1 MTSLTTPSAQ
11 VIDCL
16 NCFGTIEDNCSAIT
30 GCFRSTLG
38 TYTSAMTS
46 PGSPPSASAASRPES
61 RSVENPSP
69 AAPQAE
75 SSQPIR
81 NFFTLAIYQV
91 SMRVGWIF
99 KTESII
105 MPAAMDVI
113 GGAGWLRG
121 CLPVFNRFGQSV
133 PPLIASR
140 RIKIL
145 RRKKWAL
152 FTCSSLM
159 SVSFLGMS
167 VMWFITAGTKHWWLP
182 AAFLFF
188 YALFFASTGVN
199 MLSFGTLQGKLVQ
212 ATWRGRLLLLSNI
225 LGAICAITAAALLLP
240 LWLREE
246 GGDFATVFG
255 FSGACFAVS
264 AVISLLLSE
273 PADDYQQP
281 KKPLLHLFGS
291 AWTTL
296 RDDANFRRLG
306 IVAALFGSSMML
318 FPHYQ
323 ALGKLKDGFSF
334 GTLIVWVIAQ
344 NAGTA
349 AFSLPAGSL
358 ADARGNRLVLRL
370 AMLGIVFAPAAA
382 ILLANAAA
390 VDVSMYAA
398 VFVLIGLT
406 PVTIKV
412 FNNYTLEISK
422 PEDHPRY
429 LSTLIL
435 CMSAPIVVLSPLVGW
450 LVDAVGF
457 QVVFPCIGSLVAI
470 GWLLT
475 LGLEEPRHY
484 PVESS
489 ELPIDING

>member
-1 MTSLTTPSAQ
+1 MLSRSRATGESEFEA
-11 VIDCL
+11 
-16 NCFGTIEDNCSAIT
+16 N
-30 GCFRSTLG
+30 GCFCFLVG
-38 TYTSAMTS
+38 TYTNAMTP
-46 PGSPPSASAASRPES
+46 PGSPPSASAASPTETHY
-61 RSVENPSP
+61 VEDQAPL
-69 AAPQAE
+69 APQSD
-75 SSQPIR
+75 SSQATR

-91 SMRVGWIF
+91 SMRIGWIF

-133 PPLIASR
+133 PPLLASR

-145 RRKKWAL
+145 HRKKWAL
-152 FTCSSLM
+152 FVCSSLM
-159 SVSFLGMS
+159 SASFLGMS
-167 VMWFITAGTKHWWLP
+167 AMWFVTAGTRLWWVP

-225 LGAICAITAAALLLP
+225 LGAICAISAAALLMP
-240 LWLREE
+240 LWLDQD

-255 FSGACFAVS
+255 FSGGCFAVS
-264 AVISLLLSE
+264 ALISLMLSE

-306 IVAALFGSSMML
+306 IVAALFGTSMML

-349 AFSLPAGSL
+349 VFSLPAGPL

-370 AMLGIVFAPAAA
+370 ALLGIVCAPATA
-382 ILLANAAA
+382 ILLSRTEA
-390 VDVSMYAA
+390 VDVRLYAA

-435 CMSAPIVVLSPLVGW
+435 CMSAPIVVVSPLVGW

-457 QVVFPCIGSLVAI
+457 EVVFLCIGSLVAV

-475 LGLEEPRHY
+475 LGLDEPRHQQA
-484 PVESS
+484 
-489 ELPIDING
+489 G